1 MRRSRN
7 SFSSAQAVNMFLA
20 CSEHVPRLVFLRNTK
35 VRNARRAFGFDF
47 FHTGFFA

>member
-1 MRRSRN
+1 M

-35 VRNARRAFGFDF
+35 LEMRAARSDLTFFTRGFL
-47 FHTGFFA
+47 HSCSIA

>member
-1 MRRSRN
+1 M

-20 CSEHVPRLVFLRNTK
+20 CSEHVPRLVRAPEHK